1 MYKHHHSRCS
11 LRERRRHV
19 QRRGPRNPG
28 VAHTVSRGHAGGQPE
43 PHADDFV
50 QQIGAARLAT
60 WQMLYCGGSQ
70 PVVEA
75 LKDVERKYGVGLRV
89 EKFDW

>member
-1 MYKHHHSRCS
+1 MARRCKAAS
-11 LRERRRHV
+11 
-19 QRRGPRNPG
+19 
-28 VAHTVSRGHAGGQPE
+28 GGQPA
-43 PHADDFV
+43 PHTDDFV
-50 QQIGAARLAT
+50 QRIGAARLAT